1 MHFVSLYMGQIRLC
15 LRGLFMKDINM
26 NLFRTAVAFDA
37 KQVRNRQD
45 YILWEIQSR
54 LSLWRIRL
62 GVFGGLFLVVLKT
75 FFEFSPSKIEFNVF
89 SENYAYDY
97 GRFLAIIL
105 LGISYLICF
114 CFVFLNQNLQN
125 KCFGEVNHNES
136 SK

>member
-1 MHFVSLYMGQIRLC
+1 
-15 LRGLFMKDINM
+15 M
-26 NLFRTAVAFDA
+26 NLFRTTVAFDA

-75 FFEFSPSKIEFNVF
+75 FFEFSPSKIEFTVF

-97 GRFLAIIL
+97 GRFL
-105 LGISYLICF
+105 G
-114 CFVFLNQNLQN
+114 
-125 KCFGEVNHNES
+125 
-136 SK
+136 

>member
-75 FFEFSPSKIEFNVF
+75 FFEFSPSKIEFTV
-89 SENYAYDY
+89 EK
-97 GRFLAIIL
+97 I
-105 LGISYLICF
+105 
-114 CFVFLNQNLQN
+114 
-125 KCFGEVNHNES
+125 
-136 SK
+136 